1 MSNSPLRPFSR
12 GPLLAVA
19 LLLALIVAS
28 AGVGFMRR
36 GESAPSIRAAA
47 VPQLM
52 YAAFQED
59 ADTLHIAPLDAPG
72 RSSIFTTIKH
82 AQGWGIIGA
91 LSPDGRWL
99 AYTVL
104 PVGARNP
111 QKEAEAHL
119 LSLTGGGDR
128 RVAQGVDLQVASV
141 WSADSAR
148 VALGQGFAPEGASGT
163 FTVLVARAD
172 GGDARTFGA
181 GTSALAARPVAFSRA
196 GDAIY
201 LAVTTTDGTRLDAL
215 TTSGRSTT
223 ALLSTNIAR
232 DFALSPDGGR
242 LAYVEVPPTGALPQ
256 VRVLS
261 LTGDVRASEAVTA
274 PAPSTG
280 PTLGPA
286 WTPQGQLTFSVGAP
300 GGQTIALRSG
310 DLRASAADSL
320 ASAPPNG
327 FDIPLAWSP
336 DGTGLAARAISGDLG
351 AVQGARL
358 AIIARGNTRLVFGNA
373 DSKFLGWV
381 PAGVGD

>member
-1 MSNSPLRPFSR
+1 MLKSPLRPLSR
-12 GPLLAVA
+12 RPLLAAA

-28 AGVGFMRR
+28 AGVGFLRR
-36 GESAPSIRAAA
+36 GESAPSIRAAT
-47 VPQLM
+47 VPQLI

-59 ADTLHIAPLDAPG
+59 ADILHLAPLDAPG
-72 RSSIFTTIKH
+72 RSSVFATIKH

-99 AYTVL
+99 AYAVL

-119 LSLTGGGDR
+119 LSLTGDGDR
-128 RVAQGVDLQVASV
+128 RVAQGVDLQVAPV

-148 VALGQGFAPEGASGT
+148 VAFGQGVAPEGASGT
-163 FTVLVARAD
+163 FTVLIARTE
-172 GGDARTFGA
+172 GGDARAFGA
-181 GTSALAARPVAFSRA
+181 VTAALAARPVAFSRA

-201 LAVTTTDGTRLDAL
+201 LAVTTAEGTRLDAL
-215 TTSGRSTT
+215 TALGQSTI
-223 ALLSTNIAR
+223 APLSTNIAR
-232 DFALSPDGGR
+232 DFALSPDGLR
-242 LAYVEVPPTGALPQ
+242 LAYVEVPPGALPQ

-261 LTGDVRASEAVTA
+261 LTGDLRASEAVAASSA
-274 PAPSTG
+274 PVG

-286 WTPQGQLTFSVGAP
+286 WTPQGQLTFSVGVP
-300 GGQTIALRSG
+300 GGQTLALRSG
-310 DLRASAADSL
+310 DLRAAAADSL
-320 ASAPPNG
+320 ASAPANG

-336 DGTGLAARAISGDLG
+336 DGTGLAARAITGDLG

-358 AIIARGNTRLVFGNA
+358 AILARGNTRLVFGNA

-381 PAGVGD
+381 PAGVGG